1 MNRPETSH
9 TEKHEFALF
18 VETLSLLIANIKIG
32 TEFTISDEKLFHRMG
47 TVLRLKVGDVCI
59 LFDQTLQVACAVHA
73 FTGKKH
79 IHFVLHKK
87 TLNVQQHPH
96 ITFLLP
102 MLKRDDY
109 ESALYALAELG
120 VNRIQ
125 LVYTQK
131 TSQQWAGQR
140 DIDRAERILI
150 AAAEQSKNFAYPELQ
165 SPISLDRALHEHGS
179 TEKRIF
185 FDAAGTSF
193 FSVMKILH
201 ENKPQRIVLLIGPE
215 GDLSAEEKKMVE
227 EKGFIFCALTPTI
240 VRAVQAAALGAGF
253 VRSLAN
259 SASF

>member
-1 MNRPETSH
+1 MNRTATPH

-18 VETLSLLIANIKIG
+18 IEALSLLVAQIKMG
-32 TEFTISDEKLFHRMG
+32 AEFTILDEKLFHRLA
-47 TVLRLKVGDVCI
+47 TVLRLKAGDTCI
-59 LFDQTLQVACAVHA
+59 LFDQTLHVTCVVKA
-73 FTGKKH
+73 FVGKKN
-79 IHFVLHKK
+79 ISFVLHKK
-87 TLNVQQHPH
+87 SLNVQQQPY

-102 MLKRDDY
+102 VLKRDDY

-131 TSQQWAGQR
+131 TPQQWAGQR
-140 DIDRAERILI
+140 DVDRAERILV

-165 SPISLDRALHEHGS
+165 PPMPLDRALEEYES
-179 TEKRIF
+179 IEKRIF
-185 FDAAGTSF
+185 FDAAGASF

-227 EKGFIFCALTPTI
+227 EKGFVFCALTPTV
-240 VRAVQAAALGAGF
+240 VRSVQAAALGAGF

-259 SASF
+259 STFF